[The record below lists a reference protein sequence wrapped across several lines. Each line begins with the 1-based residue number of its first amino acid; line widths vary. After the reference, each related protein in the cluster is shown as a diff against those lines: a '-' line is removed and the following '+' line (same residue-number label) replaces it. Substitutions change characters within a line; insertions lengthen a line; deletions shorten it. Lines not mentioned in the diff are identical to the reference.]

1 VIAPVTS
8 AGMVAQRWVCFDAV
22 DASPYELA
30 RYWGERGAWP
40 VEPRRAD
47 ELRELA
53 VMSRLADW
61 LQRWQPI
68 LIHRAILAGADV
80 GDVSAA
86 AGVEAAVVV
95 SRWRRWA
102 RGQRRLYDANGG
114 PSPSAV
120 RLGLGPVEFD
130 RVAALLEFRGD
141 GPRSCLHGQEPLRNL
156 CLACAEDRPED
167 CTVFGPEAES

>member
-8 AGMVAQRWVCFDAV
+8 AGLIGDRWVSFDAV

-40 VEPRRAD
+40 VEPRRTD

-61 LQRWQPI
+61 LLRWQPI
-68 LIHRAILAGADV
+68 LIHRAVLAGAGV

-102 RGQRRLYDANGG
+102 QGQRRLYESNGG
-114 PSPSAV
+114 PSPAAV
-120 RLGLGPVEFD
+120 RLGLGPDEFD
-130 RVAALLEFRGD
+130 RVAGLLGFGAY
-141 GPRSCLHGQEPLRNL
+141 GPRSCLDGREPLRNL

-167 CTVFGPEAES
+167 CSVYGPEAES

>member
-8 AGMVAQRWVCFDAV
+8 AGMVAERWVSFDAV

-40 VEPRRAD
+40 VESSLSD

-61 LQRWQPI
+61 LLRWQPI
-68 LIHRAILAGADV
+68 LMHRAMLAGAGV

-102 RGQRRLYDANGG
+102 QGQRRLYDGNGG

-120 RLGLGPVEFD
+120 RLGLGPGEFD
-130 RVAALLEFRGD
+130 RVAALLGFGAN
-141 GPRSCLHGQEPLRNL
+141 GPRSCHEGREPPRNL

-167 CTVFGPEAES
+167 CTAYGPEAES